1 MSTKEQTLALLKQNR
16 DYLSTVYGV
25 KKIGVFGSFAKGQ
38 PTEES
43 DVDIIVEFE
52 RPIGL
57 RFVKFAEYLERLL
70 GRKVDILTPG
80 GLQGIRIARI
90 ARDIAEH
97 IIYV

>member
-38 PTEES
+38 ATEES

-57 RFVKFAEYLERLL
+57 RFVEFAEYLERLL

-80 GLQGIRIARI
+80 GLQGIRIASI
-90 ARDIAEH
+90 ARDIAAH